1 MPVQSSITSTQSFS
15 LGYCRSP
22 SPGSTPYSF
31 LREKRSWGLKPILFT
46 NLPKTEA
53 HHFPAEKHMYQMWK
67 RDDGKYKALILQDR
81 TLQINNQLQIHLF
94 PGSCPEPL
102 ETIRSETLSQSTHL
116 PILPLI
122 VVLGFQSQHLPP
134 TSSKLA
140 KNFVPRFPHKMF
152 SHTVQLYNTY
162 YTVQSQ

>member
-15 LGYCRSP
+15 LGYRRSP

-31 LREKRSWGLKPILFT
+31 PREKRSWGPKPILFT

-53 HHFPAEKHMYQMWK
+53 HNFPAEKHKYQMWK
-67 RDDGKYKALILQDR
+67 RDNGKYKALILQDR

-94 PGSCPEPL
+94 PDFCPEPL

-122 VVLGFQSQHLPP
+122 VVLGFQSQHLPLNIFKVSKELCSKIP
-134 TSSKLA
+134 T
-140 KNFVPRFPHKMF
+140 
-152 SHTVQLYNTY
+152 
-162 YTVQSQ
+162 